1 MEPGIAALGFGVGV
15 LVGLTGMGG
24 AALLTPM
31 LILLFGVRPVVAIG
45 SDLVCQAVTKGFGA
59 YQHSRQGTINGCM
72 VRWLA
77 VGSVPAS
84 VLGIGLTRLIRIY
97 DGSAADLFLGRM
109 VAAALL
115 VAGAVVLLRLFYKP
129 RRHPDIE
136 ALCPYTRRKRLLTV
150 LLGAGVG
157 FTVSLTSVGSGSI
170 LLPLLLL
177 VYSLRASQ
185 AVGVDILFAALIVA
199 VSGLGHTLMGNVD
212 FGLVANLLAGSIPGV
227 LLGSRLSI
235 KVSDRVLRPGLAML
249 LIALS
254 LRLW

>member
-1 MEPGIAALGFGVGV
+1 
-15 LVGLTGMGG
+15 
-24 AALLTPM
+24 
-31 LILLFGVRPVVAIG
+31 
-45 SDLVCQAVTKGFGA
+45 
-59 YQHSRQGTINGCM
+59 
-72 VRWLA
+72 
-77 VGSVPAS
+77 
-84 VLGIGLTRLIRIY
+84 
-97 DGSAADLFLGRM
+97 
-109 VAAALL
+109 
-115 VAGAVVLLRLFYKP
+115 
-129 RRHPDIE
+129 
-136 ALCPYTRRKRLLTV
+136 
-150 LLGAGVG
+150 VG